1 MSSPIDLNNVHTM
14 NNGEWYKF
22 VWFPSHIIQGSMEE
36 DMQYALDANIAFLL
50 FTLLNTKT
58 IKQSA

>member
-1 MSSPIDLNNVHTM
+1 M

>member
-1 MSSPIDLNNVHTM
+1 M

-22 VWFPSHIIQGSMEE
+22 VWFPSHIIQGSMEN
-36 DMQYALDANIAFLL
+36 MQYALDANIAFLL
-50 FTLLNTKT
+50 FILLNTKT